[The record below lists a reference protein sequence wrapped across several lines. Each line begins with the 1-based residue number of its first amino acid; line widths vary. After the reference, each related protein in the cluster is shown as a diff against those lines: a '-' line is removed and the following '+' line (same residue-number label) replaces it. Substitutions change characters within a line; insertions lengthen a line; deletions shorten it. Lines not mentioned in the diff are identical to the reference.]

1 MTQYDRTLDLLAVFH
16 YVVGGMMIL
25 FSSLLL
31 IHLAMGVAILT
42 GGFEGADA
50 PPEFMGWIFVV
61 LPGLAI
67 LFAWTLAGFVIT
79 SGRRLK
85 RRTNL
90 EFCMIVAG
98 IECVFMPLGTA
109 LGIFT
114 LLILS
119 KQQVKELFEAGT
131 NPCHANMKKYGGHHT

>member
-1 MTQYDRTLDLLAVFH
+1 
-16 YVVGGMMIL
+16 MMIL

-98 IECVFMPLGTA
+98 IECVFMPLGTV

-119 KQQVKELFEAGT
+119 KQQVKELFEGGT
-131 NPCHANMKKYGGHHT
+131 NTYYKSMNIRSHG